1 MRRAALVAA
10 RAATRTPPR
19 RQQHAAAWRPHQAP
33 PPQTRPFVSFL
44 RTRRLKA
51 LERAA
56 DANPADGAAQMAFVR
71 ELGKTHPEAAL
82 RRIEALDPA
91 RQAALLEPLTR
102 EYLKALVATGR
113 VDTMALADV
122 RKRLLATAAAT
133 KASAEAGMSAAAP
146 VAGLA
151 AAGTAANPVQVAV
164 VQAGWKSQLWR
175 TVRVLA
181 VAFLALSA
189 FGALLDEKG
198 VSSRL
203 GATSSAVHTA
213 ESSDKRFSDVCGVD
227 EAKAELEEIVM
238 YLKDPGRFTRLGG
251 KLPKGCLLMGPPGTG
266 KTLLARAIAGEAG
279 VPFFYASGSE
289 FEEMYVGVGARRV
302 RDLFDAAKKRSPCIV
317 FIDEID
323 AIGASR
329 HLKEQQ
335 AMKMTLNQLL
345 VEMDGFEQNQGVIVI
360 GATNIA
366 DSLDPALLR
375 PGRFDRH
382 VAVPLPDIE
391 GRKQI
396 LQLHASKVPLD
407 PKADLTTLAKGTPG
421 MSGADLSNLVNQA
434 ALKAALDGLESV
446 TASALDYAKDK
457 ILMGAE
463 RKSAVLSEE
472 TIRMTAFHEGGHALV
487 ALHTPGADPVH
498 KATVMP
504 RGQAL
509 GMVQQLPEGDQT
521 SFTKRQMLARM
532 DVCMGGR
539 VAEELVYGADEV
551 TSGAS
556 SDIVQATRLARNMV
570 TKWGFSDEV
579 GVVYHSGKV
588 GADHSPSPE
597 TQAAIDLE
605 VKRLC
610 EASYERATKI
620 LTDHRDEL
628 DLVAHAL
635 IARETLSG
643 AELKEVIGMG
653 VTKAPKPP
661 LVPEVSIKPPRLKP
675 AATAGAAAA

>member
-19 RQQHAAAWRPHQAP
+19 RQQHAAAWRPRQAP

-407 PKADLTTLAKGTPG
+407 PKADLTTLAKGTPVCPV
-421 MSGADLSNLVNQA
+421 LI
-434 ALKAALDGLESV
+434 SV
-446 TASALDYAKDK
+446 
-457 ILMGAE
+457 I
-463 RKSAVLSEE
+463 
-472 TIRMTAFHEGGHALV
+472 
-487 ALHTPGADPVH
+487 
-498 KATVMP
+498 
-504 RGQAL
+504 
-509 GMVQQLPEGDQT
+509 
-521 SFTKRQMLARM
+521 
-532 DVCMGGR
+532 
-539 VAEELVYGADEV
+539 
-551 TSGAS
+551 
-556 SDIVQATRLARNMV
+556 
-570 TKWGFSDEV
+570 
-579 GVVYHSGKV
+579 
-588 GADHSPSPE
+588 
-597 TQAAIDLE
+597 
-605 VKRLC
+605 
-610 EASYERATKI
+610 
-620 LTDHRDEL
+620 
-628 DLVAHAL
+628 
-635 IARETLSG
+635 
-643 AELKEVIGMG
+643 
-653 VTKAPKPP
+653 
-661 LVPEVSIKPPRLKP
+661 
-675 AATAGAAAA
+675 

>member
-19 RQQHAAAWRPHQAP
+19 VRQQHAAAWRPHQAP
-33 PPQTRPFVSFL
+33 QPQTRPFVSFL

-238 YLKDPGRFTRLGG
+238 YLNVPGRFTRLGG

-279 VPFFYASGSE
+279 VPFFYASG
-289 FEEMYVGVGARRV
+289 
-302 RDLFDAAKKRSPCIV
+302 C
-317 FIDEID
+317 
-323 AIGASR
+323 
-329 HLKEQQ
+329 
-335 AMKMTLNQLL
+335 LL
-345 VEMDGFEQNQGVIVI
+345 Y
-360 GATNIA
+360 T
-366 DSLDPALLR
+366 
-375 PGRFDRH
+375 
-382 VAVPLPDIE
+382 
-391 GRKQI
+391 
-396 LQLHASKVPLD
+396 
-407 PKADLTTLAKGTPG
+407 
-421 MSGADLSNLVNQA
+421 
-434 ALKAALDGLESV
+434 
-446 TASALDYAKDK
+446 
-457 ILMGAE
+457 
-463 RKSAVLSEE
+463 
-472 TIRMTAFHEGGHALV
+472 
-487 ALHTPGADPVH
+487 
-498 KATVMP
+498 
-504 RGQAL
+504 
-509 GMVQQLPEGDQT
+509 
-521 SFTKRQMLARM
+521 
-532 DVCMGGR
+532 
-539 VAEELVYGADEV
+539 
-551 TSGAS
+551 
-556 SDIVQATRLARNMV
+556 
-570 TKWGFSDEV
+570 
-579 GVVYHSGKV
+579 
-588 GADHSPSPE
+588 SPSP
-597 TQAAIDLE
+597 
-605 VKRLC
+605 
-610 EASYERATKI
+610 
-620 LTDHRDEL
+620 RD
-628 DLVAHAL
+628 
-635 IARETLSG
+635 
-643 AELKEVIGMG
+643 
-653 VTKAPKPP
+653 
-661 LVPEVSIKPPRLKP
+661 
-675 AATAGAAAA
+675 

>member
-1 MRRAALVAA
+1 MRRAAALAGRATA
-10 RAATRTPPR
+10 RAATRRP
-19 RQQHAAAWRPHQAP
+19 QHAAARRPTIQAPHQA
-33 PPQTRPFVSFL
+33 RPFVSFL

-51 LERAA
+51 LERTA
-56 DANPADGAAQMAFVR
+56 DANPGDGVAQMAFVR

-82 RRIEALDPA
+82 RRIEVLEPA

-122 RKRLLATAAAT
+122 RKRLLATAASAQ
-133 KASAEAGMSAAAP
+133 ASAQ
-146 VAGLA
+146 AGLA
-151 AAGTAANPVQVAV
+151 GAAPALAAGTLANPMQVAV
-164 VQAGWKSQLWR
+164 VQAGWRSQLWR
-175 TVRVLA
+175 TLRVLA

-189 FGALLDEKG
+189 IGVLLDEKG

-203 GATSSAVHTA
+203 GNSASSVHVA

-227 EAKAELEEIVM
+227 EAKSELEEIVL

-302 RDLFDAAKKRSPCIV
+302 RDLFEAAKKRSPCII

-329 HLKEQQ
+329 ALKEQA

-345 VEMDGFEQNQGVIVI
+345 VEMDGFEQNAGVIVI

-396 LQLHASKVPLD
+396 LALHASKVPLE
-407 PKADLTTLAKGTPG
+407 PKADLKKLAQGTPG
-421 MSGADLSNLVNQA
+421 MSGADLANLVNQA

-446 TASALDYAKDK
+446 SEAALDYAKDK

-463 RKSAVLSEE
+463 RKSAVLSKE
-472 TIRMTAFHEGGHALV
+472 TMRMTAFHEGGHALV
-487 ALHTPGADPVH
+487 AMHSKGADPVH
-498 KATVMP
+498 KATIMP

-509 GMVQQLPEGDQT
+509 GMVQQLPSGDQT

-570 TKWGFSDEV
+570 TKWGFSDKV
-579 GVVYHSGKV
+579 GVVYHSGKA
-588 GADHSPSPE
+588 GADYSPSPE
-597 TQAAIDLE
+597 TQAAIDHE
-605 VKRLC
+605 VQRLC
-610 EASYERATKI
+610 EASYARATKI
-620 LTDHRDEL
+620 LTDHRGEL
-628 DLVAHAL
+628 DAIAHAL
-635 IARETLSG
+635 MARETLSG
-643 AELKEVIGMG
+643 ADLKEVIGLDR
-653 VTKAPKPP
+653 VAAAP
-661 LVPEVSIKPPRLKP
+661 LVPEVSLHPPKLKP
-675 AATAGAAAA
+675 AATAAAG